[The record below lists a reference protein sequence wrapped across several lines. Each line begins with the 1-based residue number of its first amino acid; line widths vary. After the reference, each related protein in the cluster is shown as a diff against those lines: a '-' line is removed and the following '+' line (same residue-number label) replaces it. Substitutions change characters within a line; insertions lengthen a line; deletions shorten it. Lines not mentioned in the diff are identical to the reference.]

1 MLNTGMCNRPG
12 CRYAHNQEELRT
24 SPGLLKTK
32 MCSFFLKGL
41 CVVGEACRFAH
52 SAEEL
57 QEAVFVQKATVA
69 KAAPPKA
76 KNQTSLWE
84 LRRYS
89 FRVPASDKRV
99 SRSFQP
105 SWETEPEAEESYGP
119 AETVKSRVIVNVNAD
134 EDALPLIQSSSACT
148 DSANNS
154 DGGVINGPQD
164 VEPPP
169 EASYTYTRTPKVVR
183 SKSL

>member
-1 MLNTGMCNRPG
+1 M
-12 CRYAHNQEELRT
+12 
-24 SPGLLKTK
+24 
-32 MCSFFLKGL
+32 
-41 CVVGEACRFAH
+41 
-52 SAEEL
+52 
-57 QEAVFVQKATVA
+57 FVQKATVA

-76 KNQTSLWE
+76 RNQTSLWE

-89 FRVPASDKRV
+89 FRVPDQRLSRTTKR
-99 SRSFQP
+99 P
-105 SWETEPEAEESYGP
+105 SETEQEEEELFSP
-119 AETVKSRVIVNVNAD
+119 AETVKSSVVVNVNAD

-164 VEPPP
+164 VEPPQ